1 MGLLTKIYGVTTMP
15 EDFELVIV
23 KGVRTVVV
31 NLTRATLKE
40 SKILKSIIEGQMI
53 IGIRKLVIDISQ
65 CEFIDSSFI
74 GSLVVAQKKMEE
86 KGGKIMLINPVKLDR
101 DLFHVTNTLRIFK
114 IYQTREEAV
123 ESTSETKPAETKS
136 SFDSMLIAHPY
147 PSLISE

>member
-1 MGLLTKIYGVTTMP
+1 MGLLTKIDGVTTMP

-31 NLTRATLKE
+31 NLTRATLNE
-40 SKILKSIIEGQMI
+40 SKILKSIIEGQII

-74 GSLVVAQKKMEE
+74 GSLVVGQKRMED
-86 KGGKIMLINPVKLDR
+86 KGGKIMLINPVKLDK
-101 DLFHVTNTLRIFK
+101 DLFHITNTLRIFE

-123 ESTSETKPAETKS
+123 ESTSETKLVETKP
-136 SFDSMLIAHPY
+136 SFNSMLIAHPY
-147 PSLISE
+147 PSIISE